1 MTTDFECVVL
11 TATNKTVPVN
21 LCPYSSTFQDTGEVL
36 CSVDRASLYNLVN
49 ETNLVHNILC
59 IFRQFYL

>member
-1 MTTDFECVVL
+1 MSYGRVHNDVCECVCVCVGRDARKN
-11 TATNKTVPVN
+11 TKTW
-21 LCPYSSTFQDTGEVL
+21 SEIL

-49 ETNLVHNILC
+49 ETSLVHKILS